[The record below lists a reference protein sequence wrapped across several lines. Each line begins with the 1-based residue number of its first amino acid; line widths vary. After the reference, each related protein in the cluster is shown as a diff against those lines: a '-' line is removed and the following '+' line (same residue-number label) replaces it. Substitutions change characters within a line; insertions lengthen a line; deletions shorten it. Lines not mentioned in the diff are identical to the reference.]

1 MSNNP
6 AKTKV
11 NSSKLRKSKLKAKAK
26 KIHYKDLDKSIVVMT
41 DGRNGSR
48 FMLVPPKKSYRP
60 NPAKLVYADTTKIPF
75 GWEFARKKD

>member
-6 AKTKV
+6 AEAKV
-11 NSSKLRKSKLKAKAK
+11 DLSKLRKSKPKTKAK
-26 KIHYKDLDKSIVVMT
+26 KIHYKDLNKSIVVMT

-60 NPAKLVYADTTKIPF
+60 NPAKLVYADTTKIPHNPN
-75 GWEFARKKD
+75 GE